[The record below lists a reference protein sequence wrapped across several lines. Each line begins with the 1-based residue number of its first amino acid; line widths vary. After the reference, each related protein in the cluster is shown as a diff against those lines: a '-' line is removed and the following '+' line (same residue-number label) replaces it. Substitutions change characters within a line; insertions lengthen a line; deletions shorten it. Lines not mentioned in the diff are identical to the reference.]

1 MKLKKKCALIYK
13 ENESFSY
20 WMNLELDKAMAI
32 ILLKEVEQDRII
44 VTSQIS
50 LSWGGMEPLEF

>member
-1 MKLKKKCALIYK
+1 
-13 ENESFSY
+13 
-20 WMNLELDKAMAI
+20 MNLELDKAMAI

-50 LSWGGMEPLEF
+50 ISKGGMEWLEF

>member
-1 MKLKKKCALIYK
+1 
-13 ENESFSY
+13 
-20 WMNLELDKAMAI
+20 MNLELDKAMAI

-50 LSWGGMEPLEF
+50 LSKGGMEQLEF

>member
-1 MKLKKKCALIYK
+1 
-13 ENESFSY
+13 
-20 WMNLELDKAMAI
+20 MNLELDKARAI

-50 LSWGGMEPLEF
+50 ISKGGMERLES

>member
-1 MKLKKKCALIYK
+1 
-13 ENESFSY
+13 
-20 WMNLELDKAMAI
+20 MNLELDKARAI

>member
-1 MKLKKKCALIYK
+1 
-13 ENESFSY
+13 
-20 WMNLELDKAMAI
+20 MNLELDKAMAI

-50 LSWGGMEPLEF
+50 LSKGGME